1 MPKSDDTSRHSCEC
15 VCPACEQNRTGM
27 FAQRAAL
34 RGEPAAA
41 AVFGQRLAHFLM
53 QEAARIRARR
63 LFPHRR
69 SAR

>member
-15 VCPACEQNRTGM
+15 ACIHCEQNRTGI

-34 RGEPAAA
+34 SGEPAAA
-41 AVFGQRLAHFLM
+41 AVFGQRLALFLI

-63 LFPHRR
+63 LFPRR
-69 SAR
+69 RVAL